1 MKTPNYKKGFLAIR
15 RLMLPL
21 SIAVF
26 GSQAVLASDFD
37 WGNKCKTDTGSTIDV
52 RGKLLGSKSTVK
64 FDTQTV
70 TAVVNNNTGKKQ
82 KVTLVTYKEFYEH
95 SNFDD
100 VYDKQKNLIKR
111 GQDVFDYKTVMVP
124 RGESTLTVDMPGC
137 STQID
142 LVCTD
147 KIDYLGGGNLYGER
161 KLAWYHAHQPDNGW
175 CDDGIKPPPQV
186 CELSIADV
194 TGISDGQVVV
204 QGTTLNIGASI
215 NGTPKKVRFELMD
228 ENGNRVEKVDRYSG
242 QEATFKTKKLSEGQY
257 TMKVSVYDNKGWNKS
272 PKVPCDIQT
281 ISFTIEGI
289 EENGNPNISCPK
301 GTELMA
307 KFEWKK
313 KKNSYVFEKPTG
325 NEGVISISGNAKNG
339 SWNTTSASISHVI
352 LKGGTK
358 TYTYEYEPEVT
369 EGAFSKE
376 DLPKNKGGK
385 RPNISN
391 IQFCGSEAPCQP
403 EYYAVHDDRLNDSQ
417 ILIVAEELEPVGG
430 VHEGR
435 DIEALAIHPKTGV
448 LYAASGDDTDKPG
461 YLYTIDKTNGELT
474 EICDVTDY
482 DEIDGLAFHP
492 DGTLWGWV
500 QGVGIITIDTADC
513 TTTVENEHSGEVED
527 LTWNVAG
534 TTLYA
539 VQNRHAGSVDTYD
552 SGSDNKG
559 IVLLS
564 YTPSGGIVE
573 LCENS
578 SSKEIESL
586 ETLPDDT
593 LMAGFHGKNV
603 VIAGEIDTENCT
615 ITTIR
620 EIPTIF
626 NDVEGIAGTTCR

>member
-1 MKTPNYKKGFLAIR
+1 
-15 RLMLPL
+15 
-21 SIAVF
+21 
-26 GSQAVLASDFD
+26 
-37 WGNKCKTDTGSTIDV
+37 
-52 RGKLLGSKSTVK
+52 
-64 FDTQTV
+64 
-70 TAVVNNNTGKKQ
+70 
-82 KVTLVTYKEFYEH
+82 
-95 SNFDD
+95 
-100 VYDKQKNLIKR
+100 
-111 GQDVFDYKTVMVP
+111 
-124 RGESTLTVDMPGC
+124 
-137 STQID
+137 
-142 LVCTD
+142 
-147 KIDYLGGGNLYGER
+147 
-161 KLAWYHAHQPDNGW
+161 
-175 CDDGIKPPPQV
+175 
-186 CELSIADV
+186 
-194 TGISDGQVVV
+194 
-204 QGTTLNIGASI
+204 
-215 NGTPKKVRFELMD
+215 
-228 ENGNRVEKVDRYSG
+228 
-242 QEATFKTKKLSEGQY
+242 
-257 TMKVSVYDNKGWNKS
+257 
-272 PKVPCDIQT
+272 
-281 ISFTIEGI
+281 
-289 EENGNPNISCPK
+289 
-301 GTELMA
+301 MA

-313 KKNSYVFEKPTG
+313 RRNRYVFEKPAV
-325 NEGVISISGNAKNG
+325 NEGVISISDDANETGG
-339 SWNTTSASISHVI
+339 SWSTTSASISHVI

-369 EGAFSKE
+369 EGEFFKR
-376 DLPKNKGGK
+376 DLPKNNGK
-385 RPNISN
+385 NRPDISN
-391 IQFCGSEAPCQP
+391 IKFCGSEALCQP

-482 DEIDGLAFHP
+482 DEIDGVTDYDEIDGLAFHP

-500 QGVGIITIDTADC
+500 QGVGIITIDTANC
-513 TTTVENEHSGEVED
+513 TTTVEYEYSGEVED

-573 LCENS
+573 LCESS

-620 EIPTIF
+620 EIPTIY